1 LNLPKA
7 GIQDSGFFVSQSA
20 LCLAYATVNVA
31 GIGMTF
37 GGRAV
42 LTLSVPFVLIFLVSV
57 TAWSQN
63 AASSQNLYGNWYTYP
78 LGNPN
83 SDPIR
88 HEFRHNIANGNDE
101 LVVTRACTDQSRVVT
116 AKAVS
121 PIEVSAD
128 TIRILKSASDVQPLQ
143 GTAICEASLTAGVF
157 GYSFSEDGEHLILT
171 NPGGNPDYLELARVT
186 KASEIIVP
194 KKLYGTWL
202 LPPVD
207 GKEMRVQIRWVFY
220 TTAERQDKVR
230 QIAVCS
236 RGNDH
241 LVSHVDSEVG
251 LSHDEIK
258 VLQSASNAE
267 HEGNFVCQASLIA
280 GSWRYTLS
288 PDSLKLTLYATG
300 AKPMTLTRE
309 QESGLN

>member
-1 LNLPKA
+1 
-7 GIQDSGFFVSQSA
+7 
-20 LCLAYATVNVA
+20 
-31 GIGMTF
+31 MTF
-37 GGRAV
+37 GARAV
-42 LTLSVPFVLIFLVSV
+42 SRSGFGCVLILLLSI

-63 AASSQNLYGNWYTYP
+63 ASWSQKLYGNWYTYP

-83 SDPIR
+83 TDPVR
-88 HEFRHNIANGNDE
+88 HEFRHNPANGNDE

-128 TIRILKSASDVQPLQ
+128 TIRILKSASDAQPLQ
-143 GTAICEASLTAGVF
+143 GTAVCVASLATGVL
-157 GYSFSEDGEHLILT
+157 GYSFSEDGERLILT
-171 NPGGNPDYLELARVT
+171 DPGGNPDYLELARVT
-186 KASEIIVP
+186 KASETAVP
-194 KKLYGTWL
+194 QRLYGTWL

-207 GKEMRVQIRWVFY
+207 GTEMRVQIRWVFY

-236 RGNDH
+236 KGNDN

-251 LSHDEIK
+251 LSQDEIK
-258 VLQSASNAE
+258 VMQSASNAE
-267 HEGNFVCQASLIA
+267 HEGDFVCQASLIA

-288 PDSLKLTLYATG
+288 PSGLKLTLYAAG
-300 AKPMTLTRE
+300 AKAMTLTRE
-309 QESGLN
+309 QEPGLN